1 MEISNIFRIIEA
13 FNEPA
18 MILQADSICLINSAL
33 RKFFS
38 IDEDEIIG
46 KNFIKFLSQFTSDKL
61 KTANFL
67 RSILEKKEKSS
78 TFLYK
83 LNFLSDGNNSV
94 PIKIEN
100 LFKNFRLV
108 KFDSINF
115 MMKEVETKH
124 EAEKNQLKKLIN
136 EARNL
141 AEQTKKIFL
150 YQISHEIRTPLSAI
164 LSFASLIKEEL
175 REHIKPDLETGFEV
189 ISRGGDRVIRTVDLM
204 LNMSEVLTNSYRFNP
219 QKLDFFT
226 DVFYSIFNKNKK
238 YAIEKEI
245 YFEYENELKFDTV
258 WADEF
263 MLQNIIDNIINNAI
277 KFTNDGGVKI
287 KLFNN
292 ENGNLVCEVSDTG
305 IGISEEYM
313 DRIFQAFTQED
324 EGTLRKF
331 DGNGLGL
338 SLTKRYCEI
347 NNIKFNLQSKKN
359 SGCKVTLEFPMLF
372 DNDARSDDL
381 IRAAN

>member
-1 MEISNIFRIIEA
+1 MEISNIFKIIES
-13 FNEPA
+13 FDEPA
-18 MILQADSICLINSAL
+18 MILQADSIYLINSAL
-33 RKFFS
+33 QNFFS
-38 IDEDEIIG
+38 IKKDEIIG
-46 KNFIKFLSQFTSDKL
+46 NNFITFLSQFTSDKL
-61 KTANFL
+61 QSANFL

-78 TFLYK
+78 AFLYK
-83 LNFLSDGNNSV
+83 LNFLPDKNNSIQ
-94 PIKIEN
+94 IKIEN
-100 LFKNFRLV
+100 LFENFSLV
-108 KFDSINF
+108 KFDTINF

-124 EAEKNQLKKLIN
+124 EAEKNHLKKLIN

-238 YAIEKEI
+238 YANEKEI
-245 YFEYENELKFDTV
+245 YFEYENDIKFDTV

-305 IGISEEYM
+305 IGISEEYL

-359 SGCKVTLEFPMLF
+359 SGCKVTLEFPMLI
-372 DNDARSDDL
+372 DNDSRSDDL